1 MSTLRDREVSSTGRL
16 AMVDAVQRPV
26 PTTHE
31 RAKTEVVRSRKHLAA
46 ARECL
51 EMAVG
56 ILRHLNGNAGL
67 SDSAKVLEAVIGDLE
82 QAEAS
87 LRISM

>member
-1 MSTLRDREVSSTGRL
+1 
-16 AMVDAVQRPV
+16 MVNAVQRPV
-26 PTTHE
+26 PTTYE

-56 ILRHLNGNAGL
+56 ILRQLNGETGS
-67 SDSAKVLEAVIGDLE
+67 SDSTEVLEAVIGDLE
-82 QAEAS
+82 QTEAS
-87 LRISM
+87 LRISL